1 MSCLMVV
8 KESLSLHTI
17 LPLVNH
23 NFYVKSILD
32 PGSQVIS
39 MSKEAYHALSLIYDP
54 QLRLQMQSTNSEVD
68 ETLGLAQNIPMLLG
82 EITFY
87 VQFHVIHNPVYNILL
102 GRPFDVLLESII
114 CNYKNE
120 DQTIT
125 IHDPNSRRTATVLT
139 FTHSTHLQTCCQAPD
154 FCNSRIWWVIKEMSC
169 L

>member
-1 MSCLMVV
+1 MVI
-8 KESLSLHTI
+8 KELLSLHTI

-23 NFYVKSILD
+23 NFYVKSNFE

-39 MSKEAYHALSLIYDP
+39 MSEEACHALSLIYDP
-54 QLRLQMQSTNSEVD
+54 QLRLQMQSANSEVD

-87 VQFHVIHNPVYNILL
+87 IQFHVIHNPMYDILL
-102 GRPFDVLLESII
+102 GRLFDMLLESII

-125 IHDPNSRRTATVLT
+125 IHDPNSRRTAAVPT
-139 FTHSTHLQTCCQAPD
+139 FVHSTHLQTCCQAPD
-154 FCNSRIWWVIKEMSC
+154 FCNSRI
-169 L
+169 